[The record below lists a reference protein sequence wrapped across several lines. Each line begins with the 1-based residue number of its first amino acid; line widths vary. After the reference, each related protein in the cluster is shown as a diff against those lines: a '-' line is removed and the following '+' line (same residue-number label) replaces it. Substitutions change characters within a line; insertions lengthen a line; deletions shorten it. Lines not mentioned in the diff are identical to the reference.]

1 MTSRSDKILANF
13 AIPASTQPHP
23 MSLSPG
29 LDVSLAAATAALGVD
44 FLIHPV
50 DTLITRTQSPAYTTH
65 YKTANGSFNRALFQ
79 GLYQGFGPTLVTG
92 MPAAAAFFTIY
103 EGLKKAAHDARAAGH
118 LQGVPLPVLH
128 GASSAAA
135 DLVACAIINPAEV
148 IKQNAQVCQQGEGP
162 RGRHP
167 RSPTVTMLRKFA
179 KQPTRLWAGYTTLAA
194 SSIPGTC
201 LMFLLYE
208 GLAARLLGE
217 LDRRDGQGESRG
229 LAQRVQVHTLS
240 AGVAGACS
248 SLLFVPV
255 DVVKTRMRLAAG
267 SQKPTPRKFFTA
279 AGIHG
284 GVAKNLE
291 RVQPPGAQGPLRVAQ
306 GVFRAEGLRGLFR
319 GGTLTC
325 VAAGVGSGLGLGC
338 YEGFK
343 QYFQHSP
350 KTQDEVFL

>member
-1 MTSRSDKILANF
+1 
-13 AIPASTQPHP
+13 

-29 LDVSLAAATAALGVD
+29 LNVSLAGAIAAFGVD
-44 FLIHPV
+44 LLVHPV
-50 DTLITRTQSPAYTTH
+50 DTLITRTQSPAYKTH

-103 EGLKKAAHDARAAGH
+103 EGLKKAAHDAQAVGH

-148 IKQNAQVCQQGEGP
+148 IKQNAQVYQQSEGP
-162 RGRHP
+162 SEHR

-208 GLAARLLGE
+208 ELAARLLGK
-217 LDRRDGQGESRG
+217 LDRKDGQRESRS
-229 LAQRVQVHTLS
+229 LLQQVQIHTLS

-267 SQKPTPRKFFTA
+267 SQRPAPRKFFTA

-284 GVAKNLE
+284 SVAKNLE
-291 RVQPPGAQGPLRVAQ
+291 HVQHPGAQGPLRVAQ

-325 VAAGVGSGLGLGC
+325 LAAGVGGGLGLGC

-343 QYFQHSP
+343 QYFQQSP